1 MFLPLGT
8 RQLLRQLGVPIW
20 KLRKQS
26 YSNTVVKSD
35 ENKAYFYY
43 DATSDFFVSAQP
55 SQSID
60 CLIMGAFGTITKN
73 EPINILTDEHGAL
86 LRNML
91 KAADLLAYDL
101 FFMDVEIAQPI
112 QNEEFSMRRADVY
125 TNSLFDQ
132 LRLIS
137 PKVIY
142 AMGQV
147 TGGLTIKSETS
158 ASSERREFQFLEE
171 LNIPVLFSFELSH
184 LLEEG
189 QKKQKAWLDLIYL
202 TEILRKHS

>member
-8 RQLLRQLGVPIW
+8 RQLLRQLGIPIW

-43 DATSDFFVSAQP
+43 DATRDFFVSDQP

-60 CLIMGAFGTITKN
+60 CLIVGAFGTITKN

-91 KAADLLAYDL
+91 KAAGLLAYDL
-101 FFMDVEIAQPI
+101 FFMDVEIVQSF
-112 QNEEFSMRRADVY
+112 QNEEFLMRRTDVY
-125 TNSLFDQ
+125 TNS
-132 LRLIS
+132 
-137 PKVIY
+137 V
-142 AMGQV
+142 
-147 TGGLTIKSETS
+147 
-158 ASSERREFQFLEE
+158 
-171 LNIPVLFSFELSH
+171 
-184 LLEEG
+184 
-189 QKKQKAWLDLIYL
+189 
-202 TEILRKHS
+202 

>member
-1 MFLPLGT
+1 MLFSIGS

-26 YSNTVVKSD
+26 KSYTIVKSD
-35 ENKAYFYY
+35 EYKGCFYY
-43 DATSDFFVSAQP
+43 NSTNDFFVSAQP
-55 SQSID
+55 RQSID
-60 CLIMGAFGTITKN
+60 CLIIGAFGAITKN
-73 EPINILTDEHGAL
+73 DPINILTDKHGAL

-91 KAADLLAYDL
+91 NAADLLAYDL
-101 FFMDVEIAQPI
+101 FFMDVEIIQSF
-112 QNEEFSMRRADVY
+112 QNEEFSMGKMDVY

-137 PKVIY
+137 PKVIF

-158 ASSERREFQFLEE
+158 ASNERQKFHLLGE
-171 LNIPVLFSFELSH
+171 LNIPVLFSFELSD
-184 LLEEG
+184 LLKEG
-189 QKKQKAWLDLIYL
+189 QNKQEVWLDLIYL